1 MFGGSAVTV
10 YALCMLSTHRRHQG
24 KGGEGGVV
32 VQTQSSS
39 KFSQSLQLHLRLQ
52 SNSIFL
58 HKHLLVLHF
67 PVHLHPGI
75 PD

>member
-24 KGGEGGVV
+24 GGEGGVV
-32 VQTQSSS
+32 VQTQSSY
-39 KFSQSLQLHLRLQ
+39 KFSQPLQLHLRLQ